1 MAVLSRR
8 TRAYDAF
15 IATTNWR
22 NIMFEQIIRN
32 TPTWVWGLLL
42 GLLSLGIS
50 QSFSRTVGLRRV
62 TVMSLAMAGLS
73 LFGTVSAFGSAS
85 QVLLTWLAAAIGVAA
100 FVLSRP
106 LAVSTTYD
114 PATRR
119 FYLPGSWVPLGL
131 MMGIFF
137 TKYVVGVTLAM
148 QPALVHQSGPALAAA
163 ALYGAFSGA
172 FVARAAR
179 LLRLAL
185 RVQAGPNSAAQAAGN
200 V

>member
-1 MAVLSRR
+1 
-8 TRAYDAF
+8 
-15 IATTNWR
+15 
-22 NIMFEQIIRN
+22 MFEQILRN
-32 TPTWVWGLLL
+32 TPVWVWGLLL

-50 QSFSRTVGLRRV
+50 QSFNRTVGLRRV

-85 QVLLTWLAAAIGVAA
+85 QVLLTWLAAAIGVAG

-106 LAVSTTYD
+106 LPATTSYD

-131 MMGIFF
+131 MMGIFV
-137 TKYVVGVTLAM
+137 TKYVAGVMLAM
-148 QPALVHQSGPALAAA
+148 QPALAHQSGPALAAA

-172 FVARAAR
+172 FVARAIR
-179 LLRLAL
+179 LLRLA
-185 RVQAGPNSAAQAAGN
+185 RQAQTGPNLAAQAAGN
-200 V
+200 A